1 MKSVTVLSS
10 MIKGFAVRSFLSK
23 ILFAVILF
31 TATQIVLAADNGL
44 LWKLEAPGG
53 KVSYLLGTMHT
64 DDQRVTEFSPKVT
77 EAFNQTEAFMMET
90 LPPRNPSIFMMK
102 QGTVAELLTE
112 KEFDQVRELA
122 DFHSMHIEAAMHM
135 KPWLLAVIFDLP
147 KPKALYS
154 MDELLMAK
162 AEEQFKPIIGLEKT
176 SEHFSVLDAVSMDD
190 QMVMLRAVLK
200 RSQKDK
206 ERDYEKLLKIYQ
218 SGDLKKIIEFD
229 DKITGGM
236 LPKQIW
242 ENMRVK
248 LIDER
253 NAGMAEGL
261 VLEAKEK
268 SVFAAVGASH
278 LAGDGGILGRLRA
291 SGFTVTSVKLN

>member
-1 MKSVTVLSS
+1 MYSFFSKFS
-10 MIKGFAVRSFLSK
+10 FAI
-23 ILFAVILF
+23 ILFVASQV
-31 TATQIVLAADNGL
+31 ALASDNGL
-44 LWKLEAPGG
+44 LWKLETPSG
-53 KVSYLLGTMHT
+53 KVSYLLGTIHT
-64 DDQRVTEFSPKVT
+64 DDQRVTEFSPKII
-77 EAFNQTEAFMMET
+77 EAFNQSEAFMMET
-90 LPPRNPSIFMMK
+90 LPPRDPSIFMMK

-122 DFHSMHIEAAMHM
+122 DFHSMHIEAAMRM

-162 AEEQFKPIIGLEKT
+162 AEEQYKRIVGLEKT
-176 SEHFSVLDAVSMDD
+176 SEHFSVLDTVSMDE

-206 ERDYEKLLKIYQ
+206 ERDYEKLLKTYQ
-218 SGDLKKIIEFD
+218 SGDLKKIIDLD

-236 LPKQIW
+236 LPKAVW

-261 VLEAKEK
+261 VSEANEK
-268 SVFAAVGASH
+268 PVFAAIGASH
-278 LAGDGGILGRLRA
+278 LAGEGGVLNRLRA
-291 SGFTVTSVKLN
+291 AGFTVTPVK

>member
-1 MKSVTVLSS
+1 MRL
-10 MIKGFAVRSFLSK
+10 FFSK
-23 ILFAVILF
+23 ISFVILLF
-31 TATQIVLAADNGL
+31 FASQLAFAADNGL
-44 LWKLEAPGG
+44 LWKLESPSG
-53 KVSYLLGTMHT
+53 KVSYLLGTIHT
-64 DDQRVTEFSPKVT
+64 DDQRVTEFSPKVI
-77 EAFNQTEAFMMET
+77 EAFNQSSAFMMET
-90 LPPRNPSIFMMK
+90 LPPRDPSIFMMK

-112 KEFDQVRELA
+112 KEFDRVRELA

-162 AEEQFKPIIGLEKT
+162 AEEQFKPIVGLEKT
-176 SEHFSVLDAVSMDD
+176 REHFSVLDTVSMDD
-190 QMVMLRAVLK
+190 QMIMLRAVLK

-206 ERDYEKLLKIYQ
+206 ERDFEKLLKTYQ
-218 SGDLKKIIEFD
+218 SGDLKKIGELD

-236 LPKQIW
+236 LPKAVW

-253 NAGMAEGL
+253 NSGMAQGL
-261 VLEAKEK
+261 VTEANNQA
-268 SVFAAVGASH
+268 VFAAIGASH
-278 LAGDGGILGRLRA
+278 LAGEGGVLNRLRA
-291 SGFTVTSVKLN
+291 AGFVVSPVK

>member
-1 MKSVTVLSS
+1 
-10 MIKGFAVRSFLSK
+10 MIKGQSVRSFLFK
-23 ILFAVILF
+23 ISFAVIVF
-31 TATQIVLAADNGL
+31 AASQFALAADNGL

-64 DDQRVTEFSPKVT
+64 DDQRVTEFSPKIS
-77 EAFNQTEAFMMET
+77 EAFNKTEAFMMET

-102 QGTVAELLTE
+102 QGTVAEMLTE

-162 AEEQFKPIIGLEKT
+162 AEEQDKKIIGLEKT

-206 ERDYEKLLKIYQ
+206 ERDFERLLKAYQ
-218 SGDLKKIIEFD
+218 SGDLKKIIDLD

-236 LPKQIW
+236 LPKAVW

-261 VLEAKEK
+261 VSEAKDQ

-278 LAGDGGILGRLRA
+278 LAGEGGLLGRLRA
-291 SGFTVTSVKLN
+291 AGFVVTPVK

>member
-1 MKSVTVLSS
+1 MRSLISKFS
-10 MIKGFAVRSFLSK
+10 FAVMLLVS
-23 ILFAVILF
+23 A
-31 TATQIVLAADNGL
+31 QIALAADNGL
-44 LWKLEAPGG
+44 LWKLEAPSG

-64 DDQRVTEFSPKVT
+64 DDQRVTEFSPKIL
-77 EAFNQTEAFMMET
+77 EAFNQSEAFMMET
-90 LPPRNPSIFMMK
+90 LPPRDPSIFMMK
-102 QGTVAELLTE
+102 QGTVSEMMTE

-162 AEEQFKPIIGLEKT
+162 AEEQDKKIIGLEKMRD
-176 SEHFSVLDAVSMDD
+176 HFSVLDSVSMED
-190 QMVMLRAVLK
+190 QMIMLRAVLK

-206 ERDYEKLLKIYQ
+206 ERDYEKLLKTYQ
-218 SGDLKKIIEFD
+218 SGDLKKIIDLD

-236 LPKQIW
+236 LPKAVW

-261 VLEAKEK
+261 VSVAKDQT
-268 SVFAAVGASH
+268 VFAAVGASH
-278 LAGDGGILGRLRA
+278 LAGDGGILGRLRNA
-291 SGFTVTSVKLN
+291 GFAVTSVKLK

>member
-1 MKSVTVLSS
+1 M
-10 MIKGFAVRSFLSK
+10 RSFLFK
-23 ILFAVILF
+23 ISFAVIVF
-31 TATQIVLAADNGL
+31 AASQFALAADNGL

-64 DDQRVTEFSPKVT
+64 DDQRVTEFSPKIS
-77 EAFNQTEAFMMET
+77 EAFNKTEAFMMET

-102 QGTVAELLTE
+102 QGTVAEMLTE

-162 AEEQFKPIIGLEKT
+162 AEEQDKKIIGLEKT

-206 ERDYEKLLKIYQ
+206 ERDFERLLKAYQ
-218 SGDLKKIIEFD
+218 SGDLKKIIDLD

-236 LPKQIW
+236 LPKAVW

-261 VLEAKEK
+261 VSEAKDQA
-268 SVFAAVGASH
+268 VFAAVGASH
-278 LAGDGGILGRLRA
+278 LAGEGGLLGRLRA
-291 SGFTVTSVKLN
+291 AGFVVTPVK

>member
-1 MKSVTVLSS
+1 
-10 MIKGFAVRSFLSK
+10 MIEGFFVRSLISKFSFAVMLLVS
-23 ILFAVILF
+23 A
-31 TATQIVLAADNGL
+31 QIALAADNGL
-44 LWKLEAPGG
+44 LWKLEAPSG

-64 DDQRVTEFSPKVT
+64 DDQRVTEFSPKIL
-77 EAFNQTEAFMMET
+77 EAFNQSEAFMMET
-90 LPPRNPSIFMMK
+90 LPPRDPSIFMMK
-102 QGTVAELLTE
+102 QGTVSEMMTE

-122 DFHSMHIEAAMHM
+122 DFHSMHIEAAMLM

-162 AEEQFKPIIGLEKT
+162 AEEQDKKIIGLEKMRD
-176 SEHFSVLDAVSMDD
+176 HFSVLDSVSMED
-190 QMVMLRAVLK
+190 QMIMLRAVLK

-206 ERDYEKLLKIYQ
+206 ERDYEKLLKTYQ
-218 SGDLKKIIEFD
+218 SGDLKKIIDLD

-236 LPKQIW
+236 LPKAVW

-261 VLEAKEK
+261 VSVAKDQA
-268 SVFAAVGASH
+268 VFAAVGASH
-278 LAGDGGILGRLRA
+278 LAGDGGILGRLRNA
-291 SGFTVTSVKLN
+291 GFAVTSVKLK

>member
-1 MKSVTVLSS
+1 M
-10 MIKGFAVRSFLSK
+10 RSFFSK
-23 ILFAVILF
+23 FSLAFILFVSA
-31 TATQIVLAADNGL
+31 QIALAADNGL
-44 LWKLEAPGG
+44 LWKIEAPSG

-64 DDQRVTEFSPKVT
+64 DDQRVTEFSPKIT
-77 EAFNQTEAFMMET
+77 EAFNKTEAFMMET

-162 AEEQFKPIIGLEKT
+162 AEEQDKKIIGLEKT
-176 SEHFSVLDAVSMDD
+176 SEHFSVLDAVRMDD

-206 ERDYEKLLKIYQ
+206 ERDYEKLLKAYQ
-218 SGDLKKIIEFD
+218 SGDLKKIIDLD

-236 LPKQIW
+236 LPKAVW

-253 NAGMAEGL
+253 NAGMADGL
-261 VLEAKEK
+261 VSEAKDK
-268 SVFAAVGASH
+268 AVFAAVGASH
-278 LAGDGGILGRLRA
+278 LAGEGGILGRLRGA
-291 SGFTVTSVKLN
+291 GFAVTPVK

>member
-1 MKSVTVLSS
+1 MRSLISKFS
-10 MIKGFAVRSFLSK
+10 FAVMLLVS
-23 ILFAVILF
+23 A
-31 TATQIVLAADNGL
+31 QIALAADNGL
-44 LWKLEAPGG
+44 LWKLEAPSG

-64 DDQRVTEFSPKVT
+64 DDQRVTEFSPKIL
-77 EAFNQTEAFMMET
+77 EAFNQSEAFMMET
-90 LPPRNPSIFMMK
+90 LPPRDPSIFMMK
-102 QGTVAELLTE
+102 QGTVSEMMTE
-112 KEFDQVRELA
+112 KEFDQVRDLA

-162 AEEQFKPIIGLEKT
+162 AEEQDKKIIGLEKMRD
-176 SEHFSVLDAVSMDD
+176 HFSVLDSVSMED
-190 QMVMLRAVLK
+190 QMIMLRAVLK

-206 ERDYEKLLKIYQ
+206 ERDYEKLLKTYQ
-218 SGDLKKIIEFD
+218 SGDLKKIIDLD

-236 LPKQIW
+236 LPKAVW

-261 VLEAKEK
+261 VSVAKDQA
-268 SVFAAVGASH
+268 VFAAVGASH
-278 LAGDGGILGRLRA
+278 LAGEGGILGRLRNA
-291 SGFTVTSVKLN
+291 GFTVTSVKFK

>member
-1 MKSVTVLSS
+1 MRSLISKFS
-10 MIKGFAVRSFLSK
+10 FAVMLLVS
-23 ILFAVILF
+23 A
-31 TATQIVLAADNGL
+31 QIALAADNGL
-44 LWKLEAPGG
+44 LWKLEAPSG

-64 DDQRVTEFSPKVT
+64 DDQRVTEFSPKIL
-77 EAFNQTEAFMMET
+77 EAFNQSEAFMMET
-90 LPPRNPSIFMMK
+90 LPPRDPSIFMMK
-102 QGTVAELLTE
+102 QGTVSEMMTE
-112 KEFDQVRELA
+112 KEFDQVRDLA

-162 AEEQFKPIIGLEKT
+162 AEEQDKKIIGLEKMRD
-176 SEHFSVLDAVSMDD
+176 HFSVLDSVSMED
-190 QMVMLRAVLK
+190 QMIMLRAVLK

-206 ERDYEKLLKIYQ
+206 ERDYEKLLKTYQ
-218 SGDLKKIIEFD
+218 SGDLKKIIDLD

-236 LPKQIW
+236 LPKAVW

-261 VLEAKEK
+261 VSVAKDQA
-268 SVFAAVGASH
+268 VFAAVGASH
-278 LAGDGGILGRLRA
+278 LAGDGGILGRLRNA
-291 SGFTVTSVKLN
+291 GFAVTSVKLK

>member
-1 MKSVTVLSS
+1 
-10 MIKGFAVRSFLSK
+10 MIKDFYVRSIFSK
-23 ILFAVILF
+23 FSLALILVVNA
-31 TATQIVLAADNGL
+31 QIALAADNGL
-44 LWKLEAPGG
+44 LWKLEAPSG

-64 DDQRVTEFSPKVT
+64 DDQRVTEFSPKIL
-77 EAFNQTEAFMMET
+77 EAFNQSEAFMMET
-90 LPPRNPSIFMMK
+90 LPPRDPSIFMMK
-102 QGTVAELLTE
+102 QGTVAEMMTE

-122 DFHSMHIEAAMHM
+122 DFHSMHIEAAMRM

-162 AEEQFKPIIGLEKT
+162 AEEQDKKIIGLEKMRD
-176 SEHFSVLDAVSMDD
+176 HFSVLDAVSMDD

-206 ERDYEKLLKIYQ
+206 ERDYEKLLKTYQ
-218 SGDLKKIIEFD
+218 SGDLKKIIDLD

-236 LPKQIW
+236 LPKAVW

-261 VLEAKEK
+261 VSVAKDQA
-268 SVFAAVGASH
+268 VFAAVGASH
-278 LAGDGGILGRLRA
+278 LAGEGGILGRLRNA
-291 SGFTVTSVKLN
+291 GFTVTSVKLK

>member
-1 MKSVTVLSS
+1 VRSLISKFS
-10 MIKGFAVRSFLSK
+10 FAVMLLVS
-23 ILFAVILF
+23 A
-31 TATQIVLAADNGL
+31 QIALAADNGL
-44 LWKLEAPGG
+44 LWKLEAPSG

-64 DDQRVTEFSPKVT
+64 DDQRVTEFSPKIL
-77 EAFNQTEAFMMET
+77 EAFNQSEAFMMET
-90 LPPRNPSIFMMK
+90 LPPRDPSIFMMK
-102 QGTVAELLTE
+102 QGTVSEMMTE
-112 KEFDQVRELA
+112 KEFDQVRDLA

-162 AEEQFKPIIGLEKT
+162 AEEQDKKIIGLEKMRD
-176 SEHFSVLDAVSMDD
+176 HFSVLDAVSMDD

-206 ERDYEKLLKIYQ
+206 ERDYEKLLKTYQ
-218 SGDLKKIIEFD
+218 SGDLKKIIDLD

-236 LPKQIW
+236 LPKAVW

-261 VLEAKEK
+261 VSVAKDQA
-268 SVFAAVGASH
+268 VFAAVGASH
-278 LAGDGGILGRLRA
+278 LAGEGGILGRLRNA
-291 SGFTVTSVKLN
+291 GFAVTSVKLK

>member
-1 MKSVTVLSS
+1 VRSLISKFS
-10 MIKGFAVRSFLSK
+10 FAVMLLVS
-23 ILFAVILF
+23 A
-31 TATQIVLAADNGL
+31 QIALAADNGL
-44 LWKLEAPGG
+44 LWKLEAPSG

-64 DDQRVTEFSPKVT
+64 DDQRVTEFSPKIL
-77 EAFNQTEAFMMET
+77 EAFNQSEAFMMET
-90 LPPRNPSIFMMK
+90 LPPRDPSIFMMK
-102 QGTVAELLTE
+102 QGTVSEMMTE

-162 AEEQFKPIIGLEKT
+162 AEEQDKKIIGLEKMRD
-176 SEHFSVLDAVSMDD
+176 HFSVLDSVSMED
-190 QMVMLRAVLK
+190 QMIMLRAVLK

-206 ERDYEKLLKIYQ
+206 ERDYEKLLKTYQ
-218 SGDLKKIIEFD
+218 SGDLKKIIDLD

-236 LPKQIW
+236 LPKAVWQ
-242 ENMRVK
+242 NMRVK

-261 VLEAKEK
+261 VSVAKDQA
-268 SVFAAVGASH
+268 VFAAVGASH
-278 LAGDGGILGRLRA
+278 LAGDGGILGRLRNA
-291 SGFTVTSVKLN
+291 GFAVTSVKLK

>member
-1 MKSVTVLSS
+1 MYSFFSKFS
-10 MIKGFAVRSFLSK
+10 FAI
-23 ILFAVILF
+23 ILFVASQV
-31 TATQIVLAADNGL
+31 ALASDNGL
-44 LWKLEAPGG
+44 LWKLETPSG
-53 KVSYLLGTMHT
+53 KVSYLLGTIHT
-64 DDQRVTEFSPKVT
+64 DDQRVTEFSPKII
-77 EAFNQTEAFMMET
+77 EAFNQSEAFMMET
-90 LPPRNPSIFMMK
+90 LPPRDPSIFMMK

-122 DFHSMHIEAAMHM
+122 DFHSMHIEAAMRM

-162 AEEQFKPIIGLEKT
+162 AEEQYKRIVGLEKT
-176 SEHFSVLDAVSMDD
+176 SEHFSVLDTVSMDE

-200 RSQKDK
+200 RSQKEK
-206 ERDYEKLLKIYQ
+206 ERDYEKLLKTYQ
-218 SGDLKKIIEFD
+218 SGDLKKIIDLD

-236 LPKQIW
+236 LPKDVW

-261 VLEAKEK
+261 VSEANEK
-268 SVFAAVGASH
+268 PVFAAIGASH
-278 LAGDGGILGRLRA
+278 LAGEGGVLNRLRA
-291 SGFTVTSVKLN
+291 AGFTVTPVK

>member
-1 MKSVTVLSS
+1 MYSFFSKFS
-10 MIKGFAVRSFLSK
+10 FAI
-23 ILFAVILF
+23 ILFVASQV
-31 TATQIVLAADNGL
+31 ALASDNGL
-44 LWKLEAPGG
+44 LWKLETPSG
-53 KVSYLLGTMHT
+53 KVSYLLGTNHT
-64 DDQRVTEFSPKVT
+64 DDQRVTEFSPKII
-77 EAFNQTEAFMMET
+77 EAFNQSEAFMMET
-90 LPPRNPSIFMMK
+90 LPPRDPSIFMMK

-122 DFHSMHIEAAMHM
+122 DFHSMHIEAAMRM

-162 AEEQFKPIIGLEKT
+162 AEEQYKRIVGLEKT
-176 SEHFSVLDAVSMDD
+176 SEHFSVLDTVSMDE

-200 RSQKDK
+200 RSQKEK
-206 ERDYEKLLKIYQ
+206 ERDYEKLLKTYQ
-218 SGDLKKIIEFD
+218 SGDLKKIIDLD

-236 LPKQIW
+236 LPKAVW

-261 VLEAKEK
+261 VSEANEK
-268 SVFAAVGASH
+268 PVFAAIGASH
-278 LAGDGGILGRLRA
+278 LAGEGGVLNRLRA
-291 SGFTVTSVKLN
+291 AGFTVTPVK

>member
-1 MKSVTVLSS
+1 
-10 MIKGFAVRSFLSK
+10 VRSLFSK
-23 ILFAVILF
+23 VSFAVILF
-31 TATQIVLAADNGL
+31 AASQIALAADNGL
-44 LWKLEAPGG
+44 LWKLEAPSG
-53 KVSYLLGTMHT
+53 KVSYLLGTIHT
-64 DDQRVTEFSPKVT
+64 DDQRVTEFSPKIL
-77 EAFNQTEAFMMET
+77 EAFNQSEAFMMET
-90 LPPRNPSIFMMK
+90 LPPRDPSIFMMK
-102 QGTVAELLTE
+102 QGTVSEMMTE

-122 DFHSMHIEAAMHM
+122 NFHSMHIEAAMRM

-162 AEEQFKPIIGLEKT
+162 AEEQFKRIVGLEKT
-176 SEHFSVLDAVSMDD
+176 SEHFSVLDSVSMND

-200 RSQKDK
+200 RSQKTK
-206 ERDYEKLLKIYQ
+206 ERDYEKLLKTYQ
-218 SGDLKKIIEFD
+218 SGDLKKIIELD

-236 LPKQIW
+236 LPKAVW

-261 VLEAKEK
+261 VSEAKDK
-268 SVFAAVGASH
+268 AVFAEVGASH
-278 LAGDGGILGRLRA
+278 LAGYGGILGRLRA
-291 SGFTVTSVKLN
+291 SGFVVTPVK

>member
-1 MKSVTVLSS
+1 
-10 MIKGFAVRSFLSK
+10 MIEGFFVRSLISKFSFAVMLVVS
-23 ILFAVILF
+23 A
-31 TATQIVLAADNGL
+31 QIALAADNGL
-44 LWKLEAPGG
+44 LWKLEAPSG

-64 DDQRVTEFSPKVT
+64 DDQRVTEFSPKIL
-77 EAFNQTEAFMMET
+77 EAFNQSEAFMMET
-90 LPPRNPSIFMMK
+90 LPPRDPSIFMMK
-102 QGTVAELLTE
+102 QGTVSEMMTE

-162 AEEQFKPIIGLEKT
+162 AEEQDKKIIGLEKMRD
-176 SEHFSVLDAVSMDD
+176 HFSVLDAVSMDD

-206 ERDYEKLLKIYQ
+206 ERDYEKLLKTYQ
-218 SGDLKKIIEFD
+218 SGDLKKIIDLD

-236 LPKQIW
+236 LPKAVW

-261 VLEAKEK
+261 VSVAKDQA
-268 SVFAAVGASH
+268 VFAAVGASH
-278 LAGDGGILGRLRA
+278 LAGDGGILGRLRNA
-291 SGFTVTSVKLN
+291 GFTVTSVKLK

>member
-1 MKSVTVLSS
+1 MRSLISKFS
-10 MIKGFAVRSFLSK
+10 FAVMLLVS
-23 ILFAVILF
+23 A
-31 TATQIVLAADNGL
+31 QIALAADNGL
-44 LWKLEAPGG
+44 LWKLEAPSG

-64 DDQRVTEFSPKVT
+64 DDQRVTEFSPKIL
-77 EAFNQTEAFMMET
+77 EAFNQSEAFMMET
-90 LPPRNPSIFMMK
+90 LPPRDPSIFMMK
-102 QGTVAELLTE
+102 QGTVSEMMTE

-162 AEEQFKPIIGLEKT
+162 AEEQDKKIIGLEKMRD
-176 SEHFSVLDAVSMDD
+176 HFSVLDSVSMED
-190 QMVMLRAVLK
+190 QMIMLRAVLK

-206 ERDYEKLLKIYQ
+206 ERDYEKLLKTYQ
-218 SGDLKKIIEFD
+218 SGDLKKIIDLD

-236 LPKQIW
+236 LPKAVWQ
-242 ENMRVK
+242 NMRVK

-261 VLEAKEK
+261 VSVAKDQA
-268 SVFAAVGASH
+268 VFAAVGASH
-278 LAGDGGILGRLRA
+278 LAGDGGILGRLRNA
-291 SGFTVTSVKLN
+291 GFAVTSVKLK

>member
-1 MKSVTVLSS
+1 
-10 MIKGFAVRSFLSK
+10 MIEGFFVRSLISKFSFAVMLVVS
-23 ILFAVILF
+23 A
-31 TATQIVLAADNGL
+31 QIALAADNGL
-44 LWKLEAPGG
+44 LWKLEAPSG

-64 DDQRVTEFSPKVT
+64 DDQRVTEFSPKIL
-77 EAFNQTEAFMMET
+77 EAFNQSEAFMMET
-90 LPPRNPSIFMMK
+90 LPPRDPSIFMMK
-102 QGTVAELLTE
+102 QGTVSEMMTE

-162 AEEQFKPIIGLEKT
+162 AEEQDKKIIGLEKMRD
-176 SEHFSVLDAVSMDD
+176 HFSVLDAVSMDD

-206 ERDYEKLLKIYQ
+206 ERDYEKLLKTYQ
-218 SGDLKKIIEFD
+218 SGDLKKIIDLD

-236 LPKQIW
+236 LPKAVW

-261 VLEAKEK
+261 VSVAKDQA
-268 SVFAAVGASH
+268 VFAAVGASH
-278 LAGDGGILGRLRA
+278 LAGEGGILGRLRNA
-291 SGFTVTSVKLN
+291 GFTVTSVKL

>member
-1 MKSVTVLSS
+1 M
-10 MIKGFAVRSFLSK
+10 RSFFSK
-23 ILFAVILF
+23 VSFAVILF
-31 TATQIVLAADNGL
+31 AVSQFALAADNGL
-44 LWKLEAPGG
+44 LWKLEAPSG

-64 DDQRVTEFSPKVT
+64 DDQRVTEFSPKIT
-77 EAFNQTEAFMMET
+77 EAFNKTEAFMMET

-122 DFHSMHIEAAMHM
+122 DFHSMHIEAAMRM

-162 AEEQFKPIIGLEKT
+162 AEEQDKRIIGLEKT

-190 QMVMLRAVLK
+190 QMIMLRAVLK
-200 RSQKDK
+200 RSQQDK
-206 ERDYEKLLKIYQ
+206 ERDYEKLLKAYQ
-218 SGDLKKIIEFD
+218 SGDLKKIIDLD

-236 LPKQIW
+236 LPKTVW

-261 VLEAKEK
+261 VSEAKDK
-268 SVFAAVGASH
+268 AVFAAVGASH
-278 LAGDGGILGRLRA
+278 LAGEGGILGRLRVA
-291 SGFTVTSVKLN
+291 GFVVTPVK

>member
-1 MKSVTVLSS
+1 M
-10 MIKGFAVRSFLSK
+10 RSFFSK
-23 ILFAVILF
+23 FSLAVILF
-31 TATQIVLAADNGL
+31 VSAQIALAADNGL
-44 LWKLEAPGG
+44 LWKLEAPSG
-53 KVSYLLGTMHT
+53 KVSYLLGTMHS
-64 DDQRVTEFSPKVT
+64 DDQRVTEFSPKIID
-77 EAFNQTEAFMMET
+77 AFNKTEAFMMEA

-112 KEFDQVRELA
+112 EEFDQVRELA

-162 AEEQFKPIIGLEKT
+162 AEEQDKKIIGLEKT

-206 ERDYEKLLKIYQ
+206 ERDYEKLLKAYQ
-218 SGDLKKIIEFD
+218 SGDLKKIIDLD

-236 LPKQIW
+236 LPKAVW

-261 VLEAKEK
+261 VSEAKDK
-268 SVFAAVGASH
+268 TVFAAVGASH
-278 LAGDGGILGRLRA
+278 LAGEGGILGRLRA
-291 SGFTVTSVKLN
+291 AGFSVTPVK

>member
-1 MKSVTVLSS
+1 
-10 MIKGFAVRSFLSK
+10 
-23 ILFAVILF
+23 
-31 TATQIVLAADNGL
+31 
-44 LWKLEAPGG
+44 
-53 KVSYLLGTMHT
+53 MHT
-64 DDQRVTEFSPKVT
+64 DDQRVTEFSPKIL
-77 EAFNQTEAFMMET
+77 EAFNQSEAFMMET
-90 LPPRNPSIFMMK
+90 LPPRDPSIFMMK
-102 QGTVAELLTE
+102 QGTVSEMMTE

-162 AEEQFKPIIGLEKT
+162 AEEQDKKIIGLEKMRD
-176 SEHFSVLDAVSMDD
+176 HFSVLDSVSMED
-190 QMVMLRAVLK
+190 QMIMLRAVLK

-206 ERDYEKLLKIYQ
+206 ERDYEKLLKTYQ
-218 SGDLKKIIEFD
+218 SGDLKKIIDLD

-236 LPKQIW
+236 LPKAVW

-261 VLEAKEK
+261 VSVAKDQA
-268 SVFAAVGASH
+268 VFAAVGASH
-278 LAGDGGILGRLRA
+278 LAGDGGILGRLRNA
-291 SGFTVTSVKLN
+291 GFAVTSVKLK

>member
-1 MKSVTVLSS
+1 
-10 MIKGFAVRSFLSK
+10 MIEGFFVRSLISKFSFAVMLLVS
-23 ILFAVILF
+23 A
-31 TATQIVLAADNGL
+31 QIALAADNGL
-44 LWKLEAPGG
+44 LWKLEAPSG

-64 DDQRVTEFSPKVT
+64 DDQRVTEFSPKIL
-77 EAFNQTEAFMMET
+77 EAFNQSEAFMMET
-90 LPPRNPSIFMMK
+90 LPPRDPSIFMMK
-102 QGTVAELLTE
+102 QGTVSEMMTE

-162 AEEQFKPIIGLEKT
+162 AEEQDKKIIGLEKMRD
-176 SEHFSVLDAVSMDD
+176 HFSVLDSVSMED
-190 QMVMLRAVLK
+190 QMIMLRAVLK

-206 ERDYEKLLKIYQ
+206 ERDYEKLLKTYQ
-218 SGDLKKIIEFD
+218 SGDLKKIIDLD

-236 LPKQIW
+236 LPKAVW

-261 VLEAKEK
+261 VSVAKDQT
-268 SVFAAVGASH
+268 VFAAVGASH
-278 LAGDGGILGRLRA
+278 LAGDGGILGRLRNA
-291 SGFTVTSVKLN
+291 GFAVTSVKLK

>member
-1 MKSVTVLSS
+1 MRSLISKFS
-10 MIKGFAVRSFLSK
+10 FAVMLLVS
-23 ILFAVILF
+23 A
-31 TATQIVLAADNGL
+31 QIALAADNGL
-44 LWKLEAPGG
+44 LWKLEAPSG

-64 DDQRVTEFSPKVT
+64 DDQRVTEFSPKIL
-77 EAFNQTEAFMMET
+77 EAFNQSEAFMMET
-90 LPPRNPSIFMMK
+90 LPPRDPSIFMMK
-102 QGTVAELLTE
+102 QGTVSEMMTE
-112 KEFDQVRELA
+112 KEFDQVRDLA

-162 AEEQFKPIIGLEKT
+162 AEEQDKKIIGLEKMRD
-176 SEHFSVLDAVSMDD
+176 HFSVLDSVSMED
-190 QMVMLRAVLK
+190 QMIMLRAVLK

-206 ERDYEKLLKIYQ
+206 ERDYEKLLKTYQ
-218 SGDLKKIIEFD
+218 SGDLKKIIDLD

-236 LPKQIW
+236 LPKAVW

-253 NAGMAEGL
+253 NAGMVEGL
-261 VLEAKEK
+261 VSVAKDQA
-268 SVFAAVGASH
+268 VFAAVGASH
-278 LAGDGGILGRLRA
+278 LAGDGGILGRLRNA
-291 SGFTVTSVKLN
+291 GFAVTSVKLK

>member
-1 MKSVTVLSS
+1 MRSLISKFS
-10 MIKGFAVRSFLSK
+10 FAVMLLVS
-23 ILFAVILF
+23 A
-31 TATQIVLAADNGL
+31 QIALAADNGL
-44 LWKLEAPGG
+44 LWKLEAPSG

-64 DDQRVTEFSPKVT
+64 DDQRVTEFSPKIL
-77 EAFNQTEAFMMET
+77 EAFNQSEAFMMET
-90 LPPRNPSIFMMK
+90 LPPRDPSIFMMK
-102 QGTVAELLTE
+102 QGTVSEMMTE

-162 AEEQFKPIIGLEKT
+162 AEEQDKKIIGLEKMRD
-176 SEHFSVLDAVSMDD
+176 HFSVLDSVSMED
-190 QMVMLRAVLK
+190 QMIMLRAVLK

-206 ERDYEKLLKIYQ
+206 ERDYEKLLKTYQ
-218 SGDLKKIIEFD
+218 SGDLKKIIDLD

-236 LPKQIW
+236 LPKAVW

-261 VLEAKEK
+261 VSVAKDQA
-268 SVFAAVGASH
+268 VFAAVGASH
-278 LAGDGGILGRLRA
+278 LAGDGGILGRLRNA
-291 SGFTVTSVKLN
+291 GFAVTSVKLK

>member
-1 MKSVTVLSS
+1 
-10 MIKGFAVRSFLSK
+10 VRSLLSK
-23 ILFAVILF
+23 ISFAVIIF
-31 TATQIVLAADNGL
+31 AASQIAIAADNGL
-44 LWKLEAPGG
+44 LWKLEAPSG

-64 DDQRVTEFSPKVT
+64 DDQRVTEFSPKILD
-77 EAFNQTEAFMMET
+77 AFNQSEAFMMET
-90 LPPRNPSIFMMK
+90 LPPRDPSIFMMK
-102 QGTVAELLTE
+102 QGTISEMMTE

-162 AEEQFKPIIGLEKT
+162 AEEQFKRIVGLEKT

-200 RSQKDK
+200 RSQKEK
-206 ERDYEKLLKIYQ
+206 ERDYEKLLKVYQ
-218 SGDLKKIIEFD
+218 SGDLKKITDLD

-236 LPKQIW
+236 LPKAVW

-261 VLEAKEK
+261 VSEAKDK
-268 SVFAAVGASH
+268 AVFAAVGASH
-278 LAGDGGILGRLRA
+278 LAGEGGMLGRLRA
-291 SGFTVTSVKLN
+291 AGFMVTSVKLK

>member
-1 MKSVTVLSS
+1 MRL
-10 MIKGFAVRSFLSK
+10 FFSK
-23 ILFAVILF
+23 ISFVILLF
-31 TATQIVLAADNGL
+31 FASQLALAADNGL
-44 LWKLEAPGG
+44 LWKLESPSG
-53 KVSYLLGTMHT
+53 KVSYLLGTIHT
-64 DDQRVTEFSPKVT
+64 DDQRVTEFSPKII
-77 EAFNQTEAFMMET
+77 EAFNLSSAFMMET
-90 LPPRNPSIFMMK
+90 LPPRDPSIFMMK

-112 KEFDQVRELA
+112 KEFDRVRELA

-162 AEEQFKPIIGLEKT
+162 AEEQFKPIVGLEKT
-176 SEHFSVLDAVSMDD
+176 REHFSVLDTVSMDD
-190 QMVMLRAVLK
+190 QMIMLRAVLK

-206 ERDYEKLLKIYQ
+206 ERDFEKLLKTYQ
-218 SGDLKKIIEFD
+218 SGDLKKIGELD

-236 LPKQIW
+236 LPKAVW

-253 NAGMAEGL
+253 NSGMAQGL
-261 VLEAKEK
+261 VTEANNQA
-268 SVFAAVGASH
+268 VFAAIGASH
-278 LAGDGGILGRLRA
+278 LAGEGGVLNRLRA
-291 SGFTVTSVKLN
+291 AGFVVSPVK

>member
-1 MKSVTVLSS
+1 M
-10 MIKGFAVRSFLSK
+10 
-23 ILFAVILF
+23 
-31 TATQIVLAADNGL
+31 
-44 LWKLEAPGG
+44 
-53 KVSYLLGTMHT
+53 
-64 DDQRVTEFSPKVT
+64 
-77 EAFNQTEAFMMET
+77 EAFNKAEAFMMET

-162 AEEQFKPIIGLEKT
+162 AEEQDKKIIGLERT

-206 ERDYEKLLKIYQ
+206 ERDYEKLLKTYQ
-218 SGDLKKIIEFD
+218 SGDLKKIIDLD

-236 LPKQIW
+236 LPKAVW

-261 VLEAKEK
+261 VSEAKDK
-268 SVFAAVGASH
+268 AVFAAVGASH
-278 LAGDGGILGRLRA
+278 LAGEGGILGRLRVA
-291 SGFTVTSVKLN
+291 GFTVTAVK

>member
-1 MKSVTVLSS
+1 MRSLISKFSL
-10 MIKGFAVRSFLSK
+10 AVMLIVS
-23 ILFAVILF
+23 A
-31 TATQIVLAADNGL
+31 QIALAADNGL
-44 LWKLEAPGG
+44 LWKLEAPSG

-64 DDQRVTEFSPKVT
+64 DDQRVTEFSPKII
-77 EAFNQTEAFMMET
+77 EAFNQSEAFMMET
-90 LPPRNPSIFMMK
+90 LPPRDPSIFMMK
-102 QGTVAELLTE
+102 QGTVSEMMTE

-162 AEEQFKPIIGLEKT
+162 AEEQDKKIIGLEKMRD
-176 SEHFSVLDAVSMDD
+176 HFSVLDAVSMDD

-206 ERDYEKLLKIYQ
+206 ERDYEKLLKTYQ
-218 SGDLKKIIEFD
+218 SGDLKKIIDLD

-236 LPKQIW
+236 LPKAVW

-261 VLEAKEK
+261 VSVAKDNA
-268 SVFAAVGASH
+268 VFAAVGASH

-291 SGFTVTSVKLN
+291 AGFSVTPVKLK

>member
-1 MKSVTVLSS
+1 M
-10 MIKGFAVRSFLSK
+10 RSLLSK
-23 ILFAVILF
+23 ISFAVIIF
-31 TATQIVLAADNGL
+31 AASQIAIAADNGL
-44 LWKLEAPGG
+44 LWKLEAPSG

-64 DDQRVTEFSPKVT
+64 DDQRVTEFSPKILD
-77 EAFNQTEAFMMET
+77 AFNQSEAFMMET
-90 LPPRNPSIFMMK
+90 LPPRDPSIFMMK
-102 QGTVAELLTE
+102 QGTISEMMTE

-162 AEEQFKPIIGLEKT
+162 AEEQFKRIVGLEKT

-200 RSQKDK
+200 RSQKEK
-206 ERDYEKLLKIYQ
+206 ERDYEKLLKVYQ
-218 SGDLKKIIEFD
+218 SGDLKKITDLD

-236 LPKQIW
+236 LPKAVW

-261 VLEAKEK
+261 VSEAKDK
-268 SVFAAVGASH
+268 AVFAAVGASH
-278 LAGDGGILGRLRA
+278 LAGEGGMLGRLRA
-291 SGFTVTSVKLN
+291 AGFMVTSVKLK

>member
-1 MKSVTVLSS
+1 MRSLISKFS
-10 MIKGFAVRSFLSK
+10 FAVMLVVS
-23 ILFAVILF
+23 A
-31 TATQIVLAADNGL
+31 QIALAADNGL
-44 LWKLEAPGG
+44 LWKLEAPSG

-64 DDQRVTEFSPKVT
+64 DDQRVTEFSPKIL
-77 EAFNQTEAFMMET
+77 EAFNQSEAFMMET
-90 LPPRNPSIFMMK
+90 LPPRDPSIFMMK
-102 QGTVAELLTE
+102 QGTVSEMMTE

-162 AEEQFKPIIGLEKT
+162 AEEQDKKIIGLEKMRD
-176 SEHFSVLDAVSMDD
+176 HFSVLDNVSMED
-190 QMVMLRAVLK
+190 QMIMLRAVLK

-206 ERDYEKLLKIYQ
+206 ERDYEKLLKTYQ
-218 SGDLKKIIEFD
+218 SGDLKKIIDLD

-236 LPKQIW
+236 LPKAVW

-261 VLEAKEK
+261 VSVAKDQA
-268 SVFAAVGASH
+268 VFAAVGASH
-278 LAGDGGILGRLRA
+278 LAGDGGILGRLRNA
-291 SGFTVTSVKLN
+291 GFAVTSVKLK

>member
-1 MKSVTVLSS
+1 MLVVS
-10 MIKGFAVRSFLSK
+10 A
-23 ILFAVILF
+23 
-31 TATQIVLAADNGL
+31 QIALAADNGL
-44 LWKLEAPGG
+44 LWKLEAPSG

-64 DDQRVTEFSPKVT
+64 DDQRVTEFSPKIL
-77 EAFNQTEAFMMET
+77 EAFNQSEAFMMET
-90 LPPRNPSIFMMK
+90 LPPRDPSIFMMK
-102 QGTVAELLTE
+102 QGTVSEMMTE

-162 AEEQFKPIIGLEKT
+162 AEEQDKKIIGLEKMRD
-176 SEHFSVLDAVSMDD
+176 HFSVLDAVSMDD

-206 ERDYEKLLKIYQ
+206 ERDYEKLLKTYQ
-218 SGDLKKIIEFD
+218 SGDLKKIIDLD

-236 LPKQIW
+236 LPKAVW

-261 VLEAKEK
+261 VSVAKDQA
-268 SVFAAVGASH
+268 VFAAVGASH
-278 LAGDGGILGRLRA
+278 LAGEGGILGRLRNA
-291 SGFTVTSVKLN
+291 GFTVTSVKLK

>member
-1 MKSVTVLSS
+1 MRSLISKFS
-10 MIKGFAVRSFLSK
+10 FAVMLLVS
-23 ILFAVILF
+23 A
-31 TATQIVLAADNGL
+31 QIALAADNGL
-44 LWKLEAPGG
+44 LWKLEAPSG

-64 DDQRVTEFSPKVT
+64 DDQRVTEFSPKIL
-77 EAFNQTEAFMMET
+77 EAFNQSEAFMMET
-90 LPPRNPSIFMMK
+90 LPPRDPSIFMMK
-102 QGTVAELLTE
+102 QGTVSEMMTE

-122 DFHSMHIEAAMHM
+122 DFHSMHIEAAMLM

-162 AEEQFKPIIGLEKT
+162 AEEQDKKIIGLEKMRD
-176 SEHFSVLDAVSMDD
+176 HFSVLDSVSMED
-190 QMVMLRAVLK
+190 QMIMLRAVLK

-206 ERDYEKLLKIYQ
+206 ERDYEKLLKTYQ
-218 SGDLKKIIEFD
+218 SGDLKKIIDLD

-236 LPKQIW
+236 LPKAVW

-261 VLEAKEK
+261 VSVAKDQA
-268 SVFAAVGASH
+268 VFAAVGASH
-278 LAGDGGILGRLRA
+278 LAGDGGILGRLRNA
-291 SGFTVTSVKLN
+291 GFAVTSVKLK

>member
-1 MKSVTVLSS
+1 M
-10 MIKGFAVRSFLSK
+10 RSFFSK
-23 ILFAVILF
+23 VSFAVILF
-31 TATQIVLAADNGL
+31 AASQFALAADNGL
-44 LWKLEAPGG
+44 LWKLEAPSG

-64 DDQRVTEFSPKVT
+64 DDQRVTEFSPKIT
-77 EAFNQTEAFMMET
+77 EAFNKTEAFMMET

-162 AEEQFKPIIGLEKT
+162 AEEQDKRIIGLEKT

-190 QMVMLRAVLK
+190 QMIMLRAVLK
-200 RSQKDK
+200 RSQQDK
-206 ERDYEKLLKIYQ
+206 ERDYEKLLKAYQ
-218 SGDLKKIIEFD
+218 SGDLKKIIDLD

-236 LPKQIW
+236 LPKTVW

-261 VLEAKEK
+261 VSEAKDK
-268 SVFAAVGASH
+268 AVFAAVGASH
-278 LAGDGGILGRLRA
+278 LAGEGGMLSRLRVA
-291 SGFTVTSVKLN
+291 GVVVTPVK

>member
-1 MKSVTVLSS
+1 M
-10 MIKGFAVRSFLSK
+10 RSFLSK
-23 ILFAVILF
+23 FTFAAMLVVS
-31 TATQIVLAADNGL
+31 AQIALAADNGL
-44 LWKLEAPGG
+44 LWKLESPSG

-64 DDQRVTEFSPKVT
+64 DDQRVTEFSPKIL
-77 EAFNQTEAFMMET
+77 EAFNQSEAFMMET
-90 LPPRNPSIFMMK
+90 LPPRDPSIFMMK
-102 QGTVAELLTE
+102 QGTVSEMMTE

-162 AEEQFKPIIGLEKT
+162 AEEQDKKIIGLEKMRD
-176 SEHFSVLDAVSMDD
+176 HFSVLDAVSMDD

-206 ERDYEKLLKIYQ
+206 ERDYEKLLKTYQ
-218 SGDLKKIIEFD
+218 SGDLKKIIDLD

-236 LPKQIW
+236 LPKAVW

-261 VLEAKEK
+261 VSVAKDQA
-268 SVFAAVGASH
+268 VFAAVGASH

-291 SGFTVTSVKLN
+291 AGFAVTPVKLK

>member
-1 MKSVTVLSS
+1 M
-10 MIKGFAVRSFLSK
+10 RSFLSK
-23 ILFAVILF
+23 VSFAVILF
-31 TATQIVLAADNGL
+31 AASQFALAADNGL
-44 LWKLEAPGG
+44 LWKLEAPSG

-64 DDQRVTEFSPKVT
+64 DDQRVTEFSP
-77 EAFNQTEAFMMET
+77 FNKTEAFMMET

-162 AEEQFKPIIGLEKT
+162 AEEQDKKIIGLEKT
-176 SEHFSVLDAVSMDD
+176 SEHFSVLDAVSMED

-206 ERDYEKLLKIYQ
+206 ERDYEKLLKAYQ
-218 SGDLKKIIEFD
+218 SGDLKKIIDLD

-236 LPKQIW
+236 LPKAVW

-261 VLEAKEK
+261 VSEAKDK
-268 SVFAAVGASH
+268 AVFAAVGASH
-278 LAGDGGILGRLRA
+278 LAGEGGMLGRLRA
-291 SGFTVTSVKLN
+291 AGFTVTPVK